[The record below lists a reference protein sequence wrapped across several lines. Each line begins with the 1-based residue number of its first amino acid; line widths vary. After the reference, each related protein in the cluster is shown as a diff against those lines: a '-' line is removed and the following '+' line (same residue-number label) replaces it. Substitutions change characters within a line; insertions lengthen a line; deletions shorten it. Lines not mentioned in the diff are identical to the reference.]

1 MSFNPRL
8 EILPWLLEA
17 GKKWLNTIG
26 IYSSGL
32 ERTICSTEQSAS
44 SATSYKLPR
53 RRSIAHLRAELQA
66 GSLQSTLSKPTSD
79 QVKVRIEANELVI
92 TGHRP
97 LPKCCD
103 DGDLKI
109 WEIPLGHFERRLRV
123 IAGGTPLILGE
134 VTLKEG
140 LLIIQLRKHS

>member
-1 MSFNPRL
+1 VPLQITIPFLTLTAAIPTVDTVAAYWREGVTTAKSRWDMSFNPRL

-66 GSLQSTLSKPTSD
+66 GSLQSTLSKPMKAS
-79 QVKVRIEANELVI
+79 
-92 TGHRP
+92 G
-97 LPKCCD
+97 
-103 DGDLKI
+103 
-109 WEIPLGHFERRLRV
+109 
-123 IAGGTPLILGE
+123 
-134 VTLKEG
+134 
-140 LLIIQLRKHS
+140 

>member
-1 MSFNPRL
+1 MAEHDWDLFIWSRAND
-8 EILPWLLEA
+8 LLHQAERIQRNFIQIA
-17 GKKWLNTIG
+17 AATQ
-26 IYSSGL
+26 YRSSQGRAPSWEPPVNVIETDESL
-32 ERTICSTEQSAS
+32 WVISAIPGVS
-44 SATSYKLPR
+44 
-53 RRSIAHLRAELQA
+53 
-66 GSLQSTLSKPTSD
+66 SD

-123 IAGGTPLILGE
+123 IAGETRLILGE
-134 VTLKEG
+134 VTLKDG